1 MTNEASFAKQIEHL
15 LTLFGWHWTHFE
27 PAVRQSGQWA
37 TPLKGAKGFPDYCA
51 VRAGRV
57 AFIEIKGDRGR
68 LSKAQNDWLDLLR
81 ATENEVYVWFPDD
94 IYQAKKVLA
103 HD

>member
-1 MTNEASFAKQIEHL
+1 MTTEAAFAKQIEHL
-15 LTLFGWHWTHFE
+15 LDLFQWTWVHFE

-37 TPLKGAKGFPDYCA
+37 TPMRGKKGFPDYCA

-68 LSKAQNDWLDLLR
+68 LSSGQNDWLDLLR
-81 ATENEVYVWFPDD
+81 ATENEVYVWFPED
-94 IYQAKKVLA
+94 IHQAKKVLG